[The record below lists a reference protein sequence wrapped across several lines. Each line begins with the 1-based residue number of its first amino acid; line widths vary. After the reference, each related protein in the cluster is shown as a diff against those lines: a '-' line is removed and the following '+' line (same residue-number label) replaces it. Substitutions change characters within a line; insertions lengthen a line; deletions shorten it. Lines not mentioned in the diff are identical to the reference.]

1 MWAIILT
8 SHLVHSPKNLFYN
21 HLDSWTFN
29 YSVQSLRQEAQW
41 LTPMYIYLLLMSVQ
55 CGQYMEGSILPYA
68 LWVHAPSIW
77 WLCHPP
83 GHAQIPL
90 LDFLLSASQERGAGL
105 REYQGQHFCTFPFAR
120 ILSQGPNLLVK
131 EVWTWSVPLHP
142 GRENR
147 IGDTQTV
154 CHALHS
160 YKHNS
165 ADLECLPVG
174 PRQHTQGS
182 RKRQAAGHGGL
193 DLNLSLI
200 FAC

>member
-8 SHLVHSPKNLFYN
+8 WSTLPKIFFITTWTVEHLITLCSPWDRKLSGLLQCIFIYCSCPSNVVNTWGALFYPMPCGSM
-21 HLDSWTFN
+21 HLPSDGSAVPQDMPRFLCWTFCF
-29 YSVQSLRQEAQW
+29 QLAKR
-41 LTPMYIYLLLMSVQ
+41 
-55 CGQYMEGSILPYA
+55 
-68 LWVHAPSIW
+68 
-77 WLCHPP
+77 
-83 GHAQIPL
+83 
-90 LDFLLSASQERGAGL
+90 ERGRL

-142 GRENR
+142 GRQNS

-165 ADLECLPVG
+165 ADLECLPIG
-174 PRQHTQGS
+174 PRQHTQDS
-182 RKRQAAGHGGL
+182 RKRQAAGHVGL